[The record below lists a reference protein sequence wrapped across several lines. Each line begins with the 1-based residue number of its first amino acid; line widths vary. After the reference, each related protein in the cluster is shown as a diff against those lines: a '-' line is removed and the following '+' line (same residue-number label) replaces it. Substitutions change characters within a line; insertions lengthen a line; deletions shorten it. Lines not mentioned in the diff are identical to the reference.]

1 MLTGYWSFIQ
11 SISADS
17 HHGLHWL
24 PLAICMQFSQ
34 NRVAQPHADDMKR
47 MRSAGLASKA
57 CEAGAVPSVQQTV
70 RESVPRMHTTGAL
83 QSRRRRNEGMI
94 RISDVSGGTLIGSR
108 VVAR

>member
-57 CEAGAVPSVQQTV
+57 CEAGAVPSVQQPV
-70 RESVPRMHTTGAL
+70 RESVPRMQTAGPIPRSEA
-83 QSRRRRNEGMI
+83 RRGRKEG
-94 RISDVSGGTLIGSR
+94 VSTLR
-108 VVAR
+108 YRWEPYP

>member
-1 MLTGYWSFIQ
+1 MLTGYWSLIQ

-57 CEAGAVPSVQQTV
+57 CAAGAVPSVQQPG
-70 RESVPRMHTTGAL
+70 RESVPRVQTEPQERSEGNECVRTCISRWC
-83 QSRRRRNEGMI
+83 QS
-94 RISDVSGGTLIGSR
+94 T
-108 VVAR
+108 